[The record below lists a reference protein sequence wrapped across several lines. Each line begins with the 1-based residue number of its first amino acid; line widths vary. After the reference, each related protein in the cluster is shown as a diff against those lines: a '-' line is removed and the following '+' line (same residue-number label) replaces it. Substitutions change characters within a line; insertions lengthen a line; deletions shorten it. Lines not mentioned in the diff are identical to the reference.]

1 MGSPAWKTPTTT
13 NAHPHFAASAAF
25 PSPAS
30 VNSSLDSP
38 PHEHALASPL
48 STRVISRHG
57 LVELA
62 YAVPTEPD
70 GISFESIITPPTED
84 EAESTSFNTIV
95 GGALAPVQTASAP
108 RPTPRSRRGMHL
120 PSFET
125 LGIAAPHPDRV
136 GVVGFDSTSANVASE
151 FMDGAWSVPHA
162 DSNGTTHLG
171 STEQIA
177 SLNPPS
183 EKAASRVVQSLAHQ
197 YGDPLTPPAE
207 VGDID
212 WKASTGT
219 AALSP
224 STESETVI
232 SVARE
237 TYSDAP
243 SAAMTGLASQAEGS
257 GSEGDDQAPWY
268 AGAVGTIGSAPP
280 NSVKILSHALPTP
293 SSTGHIFSTVINA
306 VQDSTPV
313 TPMSP
318 MTWIN
323 VFHAIPGRFNLADIP
338 RSPPST
344 PGPAIGGDDYFSQK
358 IFDSAVSIA
367 DYQEDPSQLPRSP
380 CSVVPPGSIDLSI
393 VERYIPPSNSNE
405 FAHMFDSHG
414 RSILVDRIVELSPNN
429 GSLLFIYP
437 TKAGGQTFT
446 REYLGPILDPILR
459 SMGVVYGISTALSR
473 ALGSMASADHL
484 PNHEVLQRRIA
495 SLCARITAGSAP
507 FDRFP
512 SRRPILKLSYA
523 SKEYVHLDR
532 KAWAQD
538 WWAKQEKPRLREAL
552 TRHARESH
560 HRSNNDYGD
569 RPRTSTELLQELL
582 SGVEEKQ
589 LYPSGQEP
597 EHGVEVS
604 VFVITRTG

>member
-38 PHEHALASPL
+38 PLEHALASPL

-268 AGAVGTIGSAPP
+268 AGAVGTIG
-280 NSVKILSHALPTP
+280 
-293 SSTGHIFSTVINA
+293 
-306 VQDSTPV
+306 
-313 TPMSP
+313 
-318 MTWIN
+318 
-323 VFHAIPGRFNLADIP
+323 
-338 RSPPST
+338 
-344 PGPAIGGDDYFSQK
+344 
-358 IFDSAVSIA
+358 
-367 DYQEDPSQLPRSP
+367 
-380 CSVVPPGSIDLSI
+380 
-393 VERYIPPSNSNE
+393 
-405 FAHMFDSHG
+405 
-414 RSILVDRIVELSPNN
+414 
-429 GSLLFIYP
+429 
-437 TKAGGQTFT
+437 
-446 REYLGPILDPILR
+446 
-459 SMGVVYGISTALSR
+459 
-473 ALGSMASADHL
+473 
-484 PNHEVLQRRIA
+484 
-495 SLCARITAGSAP
+495 
-507 FDRFP
+507 
-512 SRRPILKLSYA
+512 
-523 SKEYVHLDR
+523 
-532 KAWAQD
+532 
-538 WWAKQEKPRLREAL
+538 KPL
-552 TRHARESH
+552 
-560 HRSNNDYGD
+560 
-569 RPRTSTELLQELL
+569 
-582 SGVEEKQ
+582 
-589 LYPSGQEP
+589 
-597 EHGVEVS
+597 
-604 VFVITRTG
+604 